1 MQCRKSGGLRRERGG
16 SEVDLR
22 GVRPGAAI
30 RYAVHAG
37 VAAVSEKQRH
47 GWIMFAMGVCVG
59 VAVMATVN
67 AGPWLLTH

>member
-1 MQCRKSGGLRRERGG
+1 MSEADL
-16 SEVDLR
+16 EVDLR

-47 GWIMFAMGVCVG
+47 GWIMGVRAWACALAWRLWRRSTPASG
-59 VAVMATVN
+59 C
-67 AGPWLLTH
+67 